1 MPLKTAIIYYNTQVH
16 GSDKSWLLISVPKS
30 VLTTEQIVN
39 VTAFSHVEGSLKSPR
54 PFIDQIKNNIIF
66 ICLLGVSY

>member
-39 VTAFSHVEGSLKSPR
+39 VTAFSHVEGSLKESQT
-54 PFIDQIKNNIIF
+54 I
-66 ICLLGVSY
+66 Y